1 MDHPDVSS
9 MASAVV
15 GKQMNIPIKK
25 TFSGFFF
32 ALGSLLLL
40 VLLLGEVTNLGC
52 YGGVNAE
59 GEVFDQE
66 LADKAR
72 DMVALRAEAIARQGD
87 WLNATSED
95 RMNALYSVVIQRF
108 TYGSKAQYNIFSN
121 WIMWGLGLFNRNA
134 AFISNPDHLL
144 KYGYT
149 VMCHQA
155 SWVLAAMAREEKIPF
170 RHVNLSGH
178 VVMEAG
184 WDNQW
189 HLYDPAFEVVPKYD
203 GKIVDVSFLEDR
215 PDLVKV
221 FYGKRGDVVARLF
234 ATKFNNSFVTNGMFI
249 WKAQVLSLVEDISNY
264 AKWFIPVL
272 IICLGF
278 FFYFKT
284 ERCKE

>member
-1 MDHPDVSS
+1 
-9 MASAVV
+9 
-15 GKQMNIPIKK
+15 MNIRIRK
-25 TFSGFFF
+25 TFSGLLVGFG
-32 ALGSLLLL
+32 ALLLL
-40 VLLLGEVTNLGC
+40 VSILGEVTNLGC
-52 YGGVNAE
+52 YGGVDAAD
-59 GEVFDQE
+59 EVFDHE

-72 DMVALRAEAIARQGD
+72 SMAALRAEAIARQGD
-87 WLNATSED
+87 WLNTTQED

-134 AFISNPDHLL
+134 AFISNPEHLL

-189 HLYDPAFEVVPKYD
+189 HLYDPAYEVVPKYD
-203 GKIVDVSFLEDR
+203 GKIVDANFLEDR
-215 PDLVKV
+215 PDLARL
-221 FYGKRGDVVARLF
+221 FFGKRGDVIASLF
-234 ATKFNNSFVTNGMFI
+234 ATKYNNSFVTNGMFI
-249 WKAQVLSLVEDISNY
+249 WKAEVLSLVAQISNY
-264 AKWFIPVL
+264 AKWVVPVL
-272 IICLGF
+272 MIVLGVLIS
-278 FFYFKT
+278 FKANP
-284 ERCKE
+284 CKD

>member
-1 MDHPDVSS
+1 
-9 MASAVV
+9 
-15 GKQMNIPIKK
+15 MNIPIKK

-32 ALGSLLLL
+32 GFGALLLL
-40 VLLLGEVTNLGC
+40 VSLMGEVTNLGC

-59 GEVFDQE
+59 GEAFDHE

-72 DMVALRAEAIARQGD
+72 DMAALRAEAIARQGD
-87 WLNATSED
+87 WLNATPED

-121 WIMWGLGLFNRNA
+121 WIMWGLGRFNRNA

-149 VMCHQA
+149 AMCHQA

-189 HLYDPAFEVVPKYD
+189 HMYDPTYEVIPKYD
-203 GKIVDVSFLEDR
+203 GKIVDANFLENR
-215 PDLVKV
+215 PDLARL
-221 FYGKRGDVVARLF
+221 FFGKRGNVVAGLF
-234 ATKFNNSFVTNGMFI
+234 ATKCNNSFVTNGMFI
-249 WKAQVLSLVEDISNY
+249 WKAEVLSWVARISSY
-264 AKWFIPVL
+264 AKWVVPVL
-272 IICLGF
+272 MIVLGVLLSLRQIRE
-278 FFYFKT
+278 KIR
-284 ERCKE
+284 RC